1 MTLRHTHC
9 IDTLNKVL
17 LTKTGEKMSIKE
29 LHLHG
34 VTSIEAKLT
43 NSNKDVPLWN
53 SRRIQFEMD
62 DGTSFTIVAFANDA
76 DLLNFYFKNQKH

>member
-1 MTLRHTHC
+1 
-9 IDTLNKVL
+9 
-17 LTKTGEKMSIKE
+17 MSIKE